1 MELSSRELA
10 MHSSSVSGSDWSEFC
25 CGGAV
30 HVGAEDEGVIAAGF
44 LEIFVTSFLKLEWG
58 VWLFVILPG
67 VLKDSIDWVGDLVAV
82 LRGDMFI

>member
-1 MELSSRELA
+1 

-30 HVGAEDEGVIAAGF
+30 YVGTEDGDIIAASF
-44 LEIFVTSFLKLEWG
+44 LVMLVTSFLKLEWG

-82 LRGDMFI
+82 LRGGIFILD